1 MPLALA
7 ESRLRSALADYLDTV
22 RQGRAGSPALRST
35 APTGV
40 RGEEGSE
47 PAWTEKLKTSMHT
60 LDTLES
66 ELGSQLDPRLR
77 HFLESKSYRKAH
89 DYLLAL
95 ESSGLANSPP
105 PRQAC
110 SQ

>member
-1 MPLALA
+1 MP
-7 ESRLRSALADYLDTV
+7 V
-22 RQGRAGSPALRST
+22 
-35 APTGV
+35 
-40 RGEEGSE
+40 
-47 PAWTEKLKTSMHT
+47 AWAEKLKLSMQN

-66 ELGSQLDPRLR
+66 ELAPQLDPRLR

-89 DYLLAL
+89 DYLSAL
-95 ESSGLANSPP
+95 SSSGLANSPA